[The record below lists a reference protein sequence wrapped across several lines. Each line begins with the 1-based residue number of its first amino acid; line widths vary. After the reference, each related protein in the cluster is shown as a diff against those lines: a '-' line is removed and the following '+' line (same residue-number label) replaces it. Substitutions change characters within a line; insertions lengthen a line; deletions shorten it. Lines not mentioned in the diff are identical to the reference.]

1 MYQSR
6 VFYQNVPATGKCKGI
21 EGEFMLHIEYKNS
34 FNHNYLKLKAEWKQE
49 KKMRY
54 QYRIITTR
62 KLEGLLPAG
71 TYFEDGEQGMC
82 YDISSK
88 QSLSKFFL
96 KGKITIAWMERLEAG
111 LKAALWSLEQYL
123 LDNRNLVLRPDCIF
137 QDMESDKIDFLY
149 YPYYIEKEKVNL
161 EEFLSFLMEHTEEGE
176 TKLLEIFY
184 DMYSDWETLQEQF
197 TIETFLLLWE
207 KYRQR
212 EEEEKTEHIF
222 QEECSF
228 SEEPAGEIIGSGKKL
243 DIGEFLFG
251 KYRKSKE
258 EEKRSSMAMEQW
270 EYRAEP
276 DMRESTLEEQSK
288 TTYLEVR
295 PEAVERKLFGNGKQN
310 RKVIALDKLPLIIG
324 KKGEMTD
331 VVLSDTSVSRM
342 HARITE
348 EDGQIYLEDLNTTNG
363 TYKNGVRLKPYER
376 VELLKEDEV
385 RLGKLGFTYR

>member
-1 MYQSR
+1 
-6 VFYQNVPATGKCKGI
+6 
-21 EGEFMLHIEYKNS
+21 MLHIEYKNS

-149 YPYYIEKEKVNL
+149 CPYYIEKEKVNL

-207 KYRQR
+207 KYRPR